1 MLRMARPT
9 IAYPGTWNGA
19 NPDRTD
25 SEQRWL
31 PMITQSGVA
40 RRGEMYA
47 GQAHT
52 TDAP

>member
-19 NPDRTD
+19 NPDPTD
-25 SEQRWL
+25 SEQRCL
-31 PMITQSGVA
+31 PVITQSGVA

-47 GQAHT
+47 RQACT
-52 TDAP
+52 ADAA